1 VLYRRIIIVLF
12 LLAASGG
19 VRAWGAPAVA
29 AVASEGVTD
38 LSRYEGRTIAS
49 VEVAYE
55 GAARNQTGEGE
66 LRRLLTVA
74 PNTPF
79 SAVRVRESLQAL
91 FDSGRVEN
99 ARVEAS
105 EVRAAAA
112 AAPGTG
118 GESAPVALRFVV
130 RPQVRVTDVR
140 LDLTGTAP
148 DTPVTADELRARL
161 NLLDPGA
168 RVSDQAMR
176 AGADAIQVY
185 LRDRGFFR
193 AEVAYARTLDA
204 AGTGAIVTYTVTPGE
219 QARVEDFN
227 IRINGFDAATV
238 RPELRLAKGAPF
250 TRTALGEDV
259 GRIRRAIME
268 MGFLAPQLSDPQT
281 IIDPA
286 RNTITVNLEGGIGPR
301 VNVEVTGFEVGDKKR
316 EELLPVKRE
325 GSIDQAAITEGG
337 RRLKNHLQEQGYF
350 FADVT
355 ATCAVDRPAPPAAI
369 ATTTTATDVASAPG
383 TTGAVNA
390 PLSSAATTS
399 PSATNTTTPANQTPT
414 AGTTVN
420 PNANAGAPPP
430 PAAQNPAGAQTPA
443 NTGATPA
450 PTPNANPN
458 VVTSDPLAQA
468 DAGAPV
474 IGGVCDNLNPREL
487 SGRTVNINYT
497 VERGRRFRLSEIR
510 IEGTEKLTY
519 DDLAD
524 ELRSEPASG
533 ILGII
538 PFLGSRRGYTSRELL
553 VRDQR
558 TVRARMV
565 DLGYRKA
572 DVEVRQGVAID
583 SEDLIITFAVTE
595 GPLTRVAGVD
605 FRGNQLYTTDR
616 LRQEPCRAANFRS
629 EPCTIVEGP
638 FARTLARAD
647 AERIRNLYARNG
659 YIDAEVRVDVVEL
672 PRKGDDE
679 QVRLVYNVT
688 EGEKVFINRI
698 IINGNEG
705 TTPDARMRTKREAIL
720 EAIPLKPG
728 DVLRSDRLAEAE
740 RVLYET
746 NAFRQVIIRTEAAG
760 ETAAGFRRRD
770 VIIDLEELKPR
781 RMDYGGGYSTD
792 SGPLGLFELRNNN
805 LFGQLRQGALR
816 TRASRR
822 QQLFRLEY
830 FDPRFRTYGR
840 QRFSPL
846 TVSAQYQ
853 RDINV
858 TRFFRS
864 TIDRG
869 NFGIVQRLDEEGR
882 PIDEF
887 GERTG
892 EPTINRFTVNVETQR
907 VIQQRSRTILFL
919 RYNYEDVRLFNI
931 QSLLVA
937 PILRPDKAVRLSRF
951 GATLARDTRDRQFDP
966 SRGEFLTVD
975 YAVALKQLGG
985 NLSFT
990 KLLATYR
997 RYFRFGGPPDTA
1009 LLAGERGGVLSN
1021 LQSRVRGTVFAVN
1034 LNLGV
1039 ASLFNPTDR
1048 NEDGVIDDV
1057 DETLPISERFF
1068 TGGSTTLRGF
1078 AFEEAG
1084 PRLAVCPTGST
1095 LGSQINVQNCMGG
1108 VFRNSNGDPVTLNPF
1123 TVPVGGNAMAVVNLE
1138 ARVPLTK
1145 TFQIVP
1151 FYDGGNVFRRIGDIF
1166 GRNDRRPGDTI
1177 NNRNLRIEWTHTV
1190 GLGLRVRTPIGA
1202 LGVDYGFLVNP
1213 PEFELP
1219 QFAGPPATVR
1229 LRRAQLHFRFG
1240 QAF

>member
-1 VLYRRIIIVLF
+1 MFIKVLSRRLILVL
-12 LLAASGG
+12 LLLVACG
-19 VRAWGAPAVA
+19 VRVSGAPAVA
-29 AVASEGVTD
+29 VAAAVAAVEGVTD
-38 LSRYEGRTIAS
+38 LSRYEGRTISS
-49 VEVAYE
+49 VEVVYE
-55 GAARNQTGEGE
+55 GAQRSETGEAE
-66 LRRLLTVA
+66 LRTLLAVA

-105 EVRAAAA
+105 EVTG
-112 AAPGTG
+112 APGLG
-118 GESAPVALRFVV
+118 GAAMPVRLRFIV

-140 LDLTGTAP
+140 LELAAP
-148 DTPVTADELRARL
+148 PPAGAPITADELRARL

-168 RVSDQAMR
+168 RVSDQALR

-193 AEVAYARTLDA
+193 ADVSFTRTLDA
-204 AGTGAIVTYTVTPGE
+204 AGTGALVAYTVNPGE
-219 QARVEDFN
+219 QARVEAFN
-227 IRINGFDAATV
+227 INITGFDPSTI
-238 RPELRLAKGAPF
+238 RPTLKLAPNAPF
-250 TRTALGEDV
+250 SRTALGEDL

-268 MGFLAPQLSDPQT
+268 QGYLAPQLADPQT
-281 IIDPA
+281 LIDSA
-286 RNTITVNLEGGIGPR
+286 RNTITVNLSGGIGPR

-316 EELLPVKRE
+316 REILPVERE
-325 GSIDQAAITEGG
+325 GSIDQAAIEEGA
-337 RRLKNHLQEQGYF
+337 RRLKNHMQEQGYF
-350 FADVT
+350 FAGVT
-355 ATCAVDRPAPPAAI
+355 ATCAVDRPAPPAP
-369 ATTTTATDVASAPG
+369 TTTD
-383 TTGAVNA
+383 
-390 PLSSAATTS
+390 AA
-399 PSATNTTTPANQTPT
+399 NTTPANPNPT
-414 AGTTVN
+414 AN
-420 PNANAGAPPP
+420 PT
-430 PAAQNPAGAQTPA
+430 TPA
-443 NTGATPA
+443 SAAPATP
-450 PTPNANPN
+450 NP
-458 VVTSDPLAQA
+458 
-468 DAGAPV
+468 DAGALAALAQPNV
-474 IGGVCDNLNPREL
+474 AQLVAPGACDNLNPREL

-497 VERGRRFRLSEIR
+497 VEQGRRFRLSEIR

-519 DDLAD
+519 EDLAD

-533 ILGII
+533 LLGLI

-553 VRDQR
+553 QRDQR
-558 TVRARMV
+558 TVEARMR

-572 DVEVRQGVAID
+572 AVEVRQGVAID

-595 GPLTRVAGVD
+595 GPLTRVAGIEM
-605 FRGNQLYTTDR
+605 RGNQLYTTER
-616 LRQEPCRAANFRS
+616 LRQEPCRSANFRS
-629 EPCTIVEGP
+629 EPCTIVEAP

-647 AERIRNLYARNG
+647 GERIRNLYARNG
-659 YIDAEVRVDVVEL
+659 YIDAEVRVDIVEL
-672 PRKGDDE
+672 PKRGDDE
-679 QVRLVYNVT
+679 QVRLLYNIT
-688 EGEKVFINRI
+688 EGGKVFINRI

-705 TTPDARMRTKREAIL
+705 TTPDATMRTKREAIL
-720 EAIPLKPG
+720 EAIPLKEG
-728 DVLRSDRLAEAE
+728 EVLRSDRLAEAE

-760 ETAAGFRRRD
+760 ETAAGFKRRD

-830 FDPRFRTYGR
+830 FDPRFRTYSR

-846 TVSAQYQ
+846 TISAQYQ
-853 RDINV
+853 RDVNV

-869 NFGIVQRLDEEGR
+869 NFGIVQRLDEEGK
-882 PIDEF
+882 PINEF
-887 GERTG
+887 GESVG
-892 EPTINRFTVNVETQR
+892 EPTINRFTFNIETQR

-931 QSLLVA
+931 ESLLVA

-975 YAVALKQLGG
+975 YAVAIKQLGG

-997 RYFRFGGPPDTA
+997 RYFRFGGGPDTA
-1009 LLAGERGGVLSN
+1009 LIRGERPPGLLGGLT
-1021 LQSRVRGTVFAVN
+1021 QSVRGTVFAVN
-1034 LNLGV
+1034 LNLGI
-1039 ASLFNPTDR
+1039 AQLFNPTDR
-1048 NEDGVIDDV
+1048 NGDGVLDDV
-1057 DETLPISERFF
+1057 DLTLPISERFF

-1078 AFEEAG
+1078 GFEEAG
-1084 PRLAVCPTGST
+1084 PRVSICPTGTT
-1095 LGSQINVQNCMGG
+1095 LDTQTNNGNTCMGG
-1108 VFRNSNGDPVTLNPF
+1108 VFRNTSGDPVTLNPF
-1123 TVPVGGNAMAVVNLE
+1123 TVPIGGNAMAAANFE

-1166 GRNDRRPGDTI
+1166 GRNDRRPDESL
-1177 NNRNLRIEWTHTV
+1177 NQRNLRVQWTHTV
-1190 GLGLRVRTPIGA
+1190 GLGLRLRTPIGA
-1202 LGVDYGFLVNP
+1202 LGIDYGFLLNP

-1219 QFAGPPATVR
+1219 QANGIPAIIR
-1229 LRRAQLHFRFG
+1229 IRRSQIHFRFG